1 MVQIV
6 GYKKIEKE
14 DGTNFFLL
22 EVQGGL
28 ESVKSKATGKLYLT
42 ARKASVGCSF
52 DEVTCQGLIGT
63 KLDGAIT
70 KVEVEPYQFVIQE
83 TGEMITRNHRYEF
96 VTEEELILNENL
108 ALNEDLIPL
117 A

>member
-14 DGTNFFLL
+14 DGSAFFLL

-28 ESVKSKATGKLYLT
+28 EPVKSKATGKLYLT
-42 ARKASVGCSF
+42 ARKASVSCSF

-63 KLDGAIT
+63 KIEGAVT
-70 KVEVEPYQFVIQE
+70 KIEVEPYQFVIKE
-83 TGEMITRNHRYEF
+83 TGEVITRNHRYEY

-108 ALNEDLIPL
+108 ALNEELIPL